1 MQRNSSMKLLPI
13 LAVINAGL
21 AVVSALLGAAAF
33 TAAPVLFLA
42 LVPLAALFS
51 HKNQTVAALLV
62 VASAVAAWIIS
73 PVQILEFQSAAP
85 VVWVAWVSVW
95 SVAVLYLSRR
105 KLRTAFLAARGRGV
119 TGA

>member
-1 MQRNSSMKLLPI
+1 MQRNSSVKLLPI
-13 LAVINAGL
+13 LAVINACL
-21 AVVSALLGAAAF
+21 AVVSAMLGAAAF

-73 PVQILEFQSAAP
+73 PVQLLGFQNAAP
-85 VVWVAWVSVW
+85 IVWLTWISVW
-95 SVAVLYLSRR
+95 SVAVLYFSRR
-105 KLRTAFLAARGRGV
+105 KFRTAILAARGGGV

>member
-1 MQRNSSMKLLPI
+1 MKLLPI
-13 LAVINAGL
+13 LAVVNACL

-62 VASAVAAWIIS
+62 VASALAAWFIS
-73 PVQILEFQSAAP
+73 PVEISESKSAAP
-85 VVWVAWVSVW
+85 IVWVAWVSVW
-95 SVAVLYLSRR
+95 SVAVLYFSRR
-105 KLRTAFLAARGRGV
+105 KLQIAILAARGCGV